1 MIPSAS
7 LTDFFLS
14 ALRSGVLRTSSGEF
28 VKELE
33 WVLRQIDEILLR
45 SNASAHKTRLRDGKT

>member
-14 ALRSGVLRTSSGEF
+14 ALRSGWGYIYGRSGQT
-28 VKELE
+28 
-33 WVLRQIDEILLR
+33 WT
-45 SNASAHKTRLRDGKT
+45 AAA